1 MLMAI
6 DVGNTNMVFGLL
18 DGERTWNKPNYN
30 VNLSAQCPISKTSL
44 LAFDGSFDSAYSGM

>member
-18 DGERTWNKPNYN
+18 EGTRGEFSPDDRRQPD
-30 VNLSAQCPISKTSL
+30 L
-44 LAFDGSFDSAYSGM
+44 G

>member
-18 DGERTWNKPNYN
+18 EEGTRGEFSPDDRRQPD
-30 VNLSAQCPISKTSL
+30 L
-44 LAFDGSFDSAYSGM
+44 G

>member
-18 DGERTWNKPNYN
+18 EGKEL
-30 VNLSAQCPISKTSL
+30 V
-44 LAFDGSFDSAYSGM
+44 GSSPDDRRQPDLG

>member
-18 DGERTWNKPNYN
+18 EGETL
-30 VNLSAQCPISKTSL
+30 V
-44 LAFDGSFDSAYSGM
+44 GSFSLNDGHQPYV